1 MPMSTDNGRTRTI
14 ALSHQPSAARGSAV
28 REAVMSRFH
37 VPDPL
42 ETALSWVWALG
53 TAAGLAMV
61 GLLAHTEYSSPQVPL
76 AQPTLSTEDPPAADG
91 PV

>member
-1 MPMSTDNGRTRTI
+1 
-14 ALSHQPSAARGSAV
+14 
-28 REAVMSRFH
+28 MSRSR

-61 GLLAHTEYSSPQVPL
+61 GSGEDVPL
-76 AQPTLSTEDPPAADG
+76 AGG

>member
-1 MPMSTDNGRTRTI
+1 
-14 ALSHQPSAARGSAV
+14 
-28 REAVMSRFH
+28 MSRSY

-61 GLLAHTEYSSPQVPL
+61 ALLAHTEHSSAQVPL
-76 AQPTLSTEDPPAADG
+76 AQPTFSSEDVPLADG